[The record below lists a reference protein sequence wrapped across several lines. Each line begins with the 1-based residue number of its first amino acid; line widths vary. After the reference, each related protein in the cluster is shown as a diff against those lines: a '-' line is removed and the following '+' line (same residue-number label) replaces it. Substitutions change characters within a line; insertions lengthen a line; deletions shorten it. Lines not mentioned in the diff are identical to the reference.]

1 MLPSP
6 VLALAAGTHSGGHVL
21 CTDLC
26 DQQCGCA
33 VTLDLRVLIYSVET
47 VAPSA
52 TAAFC
57 NIPISK

>member
-6 VLALAAGTHSGGHVL
+6 ALALVAGAHSGGRVLRTDSRDVQHV
-21 CTDLC
+21 
-26 DQQCGCA
+26 CA
-33 VTLDLRVLIYSVET
+33 VTLDLRVLIYSVDI

-57 NIPISK
+57 KTPSSI

>member
-6 VLALAAGTHSGGHVL
+6 ALALVAGAHSGGHVL
-21 CTDLC
+21 HTDLC
-26 DQQCGCA
+26 DVQYDCA
-33 VTLDLRVLIYSVET
+33 ATLDLRVLIFSVEI

-57 NIPISK
+57 KTPSNI